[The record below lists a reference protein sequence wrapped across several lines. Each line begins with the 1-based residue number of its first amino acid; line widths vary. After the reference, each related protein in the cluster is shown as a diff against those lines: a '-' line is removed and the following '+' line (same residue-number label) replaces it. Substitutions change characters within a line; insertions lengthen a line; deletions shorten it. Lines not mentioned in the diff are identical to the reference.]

1 MVAPKYRSRSMKRVA
16 VKTPSGGHTLHFKRK
31 RAKRIT
37 FRLCGTQLGGV
48 KNSRRV
54 SKSKKIPSRM
64 FAGELCAGC
73 TSELV
78 SLKARIGIGAAAPSD
93 AKLAQ
98 QKYLRMMK

>member
-16 VKTPSGGHTLHFKRK
+16 VKTPTGANTLHFKRK
-31 RAKRIT
+31 RGKRVACRI
-37 FRLCGTQLGGV
+37 CGAQLGGV

-54 SKSKKIPSRM
+54 SKSEKIPSRI

-73 TSELV
+73 TSKLI
-78 SLKARIGIGAAAPSD
+78 SLKARIGAGAGAPSD
-93 AKLAQ
+93 AKLIQ